1 MPLPLEESIRL
12 KMRTRG
18 ISETVIDSFLRMID
32 RAGRKSPY
40 IPLDEVCAPSEELL
54 LQIPENAQAFS
65 QLEESGESLLKKAVV
80 IKLNGGR
87 STTMGG
93 EVPKGIPVAKD
104 GMSYLEII
112 LGQMKAIR
120 DRWAIDIPLV
130 LMNSFF
136 TQAPTMEVV
145 DQLGARVRT
154 IEQKQ
159 VPRLLRDTLVP
170 LETGTDDDWAPP
182 GHGDVY
188 ESLAES
194 GLLDELL
201 SEGYQWAFISNVDNL
216 AANLEPWILG
226 LIQKHDAGFL
236 MEVTDRTNEDRK
248 GGTLVV
254 RKGRL
259 ELLEIA
265 QVDPASSLEFMDIE
279 RFRVFNTNNVWIDL
293 IALRTILDQKLLNLP
308 IMQNHKK
315 IRGANIVQLETAM
328 GSAIGS
334 FPRARGLKVNRDRF
348 FPTKKVE
355 DLFVLQSDVCLL
367 DSMYRLKRN
376 SSRPASLS
384 PVPAVSFGPD
394 FLDTPLKMPERFED
408 STTISLLNAESLKV
422 SGPVFFERDVKIE
435 GNVSIEVPPGKTL
448 KIERGAKLKTGKYS

>member
-1 MPLPLEESIRL
+1 MQPPLEEAIKT
-12 KMRTRG
+12 KMRVRG
-18 ISETVIDSFLRMID
+18 ISETGIESFLRMVR
-32 RAGRKSPY
+32 RAGQKSPY
-40 IPLDEVCAPSEELL
+40 IPLEDVCAPSEELL
-54 LQIPENAQAFS
+54 LKIPEHPEVFS
-65 QLEESGESLLKKAVV
+65 QLEEAGEALLSKAVV

-93 EVPKGIPVAKD
+93 EVPKGILVAKD

-120 DRWAIDIPLV
+120 DKWSIDIPLV

-136 TQAPTMEVV
+136 TQTPTMEVIK
-145 DQLGARVRT
+145 QLGASVRT

-159 VPRLLRDTLVP
+159 VPRLLKDTLIP
-170 LETGTDDDWAPP
+170 LDTGTDDDWAPP

-188 ESLAES
+188 ESLSDS

-254 RKGRL
+254 GNDRL
-259 ELLEIA
+259 QLLEIA
-265 QVDPASSLEFMDIE
+265 QVDPKSSFEFMDID
-279 RFRVFNTNNVWIDL
+279 RFRVFNTNNIWVDL
-293 IALRTILDQKLLNLP
+293 IALRTIIDQGLLNLP

-315 IRGANIVQLETAM
+315 IRGANVVQLETAM

-367 DSMYRLKRN
+367 DPMYRLRRN
-376 SSRPASLS
+376 SSRLASLP
-384 PVPAVSFGPD
+384 PVPAVSFGSD
-394 FLDTPLKMPERFED
+394 FLDSPLRISERFED

-422 SGPVFFERDVKIE
+422 SGSVFFERDVRIE
-435 GNVSIEVPPGKTL
+435 GNVSIEASPGKTL
-448 KIERGAKLKTGKYS
+448 KIESGAILKGGNYS

>member
-1 MPLPLEESIRL
+1 M
-12 KMRTRG
+12 
-18 ISETVIDSFLRMID
+18 
-32 RAGRKSPY
+32 
-40 IPLDEVCAPSEELL
+40 
-54 LQIPENAQAFS
+54 
-65 QLEESGESLLKKAVV
+65 KKAVV

-93 EVPKGIPVAKD
+93 EVPKGILVAKD

-120 DRWAIDIPLV
+120 NKWAIDIPLV

-136 TQAPTMEVV
+136 TQAPTMEVI
-145 DQLGARVRT
+145 DQLGSRVRT

-293 IALRTILDQKLLNLP
+293 IALRK
-308 IMQNHKK
+308 
-315 IRGANIVQLETAM
+315 
-328 GSAIGS
+328 
-334 FPRARGLKVNRDRF
+334 RF
-348 FPTKKVE
+348 LIK
-355 DLFVLQSDVCLL
+355 SC
-367 DSMYRLKRN
+367 
-376 SSRPASLS
+376 
-384 PVPAVSFGPD
+384 
-394 FLDTPLKMPERFED
+394 
-408 STTISLLNAESLKV
+408 
-422 SGPVFFERDVKIE
+422 
-435 GNVSIEVPPGKTL
+435 
-448 KIERGAKLKTGKYS
+448 

>member
-1 MPLPLEESIRL
+1 MPLDPEQSIRL
-12 KMRTRG
+12 KMKARG
-18 ISETVIDSFLRMID
+18 ISEAGIESFLRMVR
-32 RAGRKSPY
+32 RAGQKSPY
-40 IPLDEVCAPSEELL
+40 IPLDEVKAPSDDLL
-54 LQIPENAQAFS
+54 IQISDKSEAFS
-65 QLEESGESLLKKAVV
+65 DLERAGERLLKQAVV

-93 EVPKGIPVAKD
+93 EVPKGILVAKD

-120 DRWAIDIPLV
+120 DRWGIDIPLA

-136 TQAPTMEVV
+136 TQVPTMKVIDE
-145 DQLGARVRT
+145 LGANVRT

-159 VPRLLRDTLVP
+159 VPRLLSDTLVP
-170 LETGTDDDWAPP
+170 LESGTDDDWVPP

-201 SEGYQWAFISNVDNL
+201 SKGYRWAFISNVDNL

-226 LIQKHDAGFL
+226 LIEKHEADFL
-236 MEVTDRTNEDRK
+236 MEVTERTNEDRK

-254 RKGRL
+254 RNGRL

-265 QVDPASSLEFMDIE
+265 QVDPKFSQDFMDID
-279 RFRVFNTNNVWIDL
+279 RFRVFNTNNIWIDL
-293 IALRTILDQKLLNLP
+293 TALKNILEQDLLRLP
-308 IMQNHKK
+308 IIQNHKK
-315 IRGANIVQLETAM
+315 IRGSNVVQLETAM

-334 FPRARGLKVNRDRF
+334 FRNARGLKVTRERF

-367 DSMYRLKRN
+367 DPMFRLKRN
-376 SSRPASLS
+376 SIRPAALG
-384 PVPAVSFGPD
+384 PVPAVSFVAD
-394 FLDTPLKMPERFED
+394 FLDSPLRFSERFED
-408 STTISLLNAESLKV
+408 STTVSLVAAASLKV
-422 SGPVFFERDVKIE
+422 SGPVFFERDIKIE
-435 GNVSIEVPPGKTL
+435 GNVSVEAPPGEVL
-448 KIERGAKLKTGKYS
+448 RIERGTTLKEGRYP

>member
-1 MPLPLEESIRL
+1 MQPPLEEAIRT

-18 ISETVIDSFLRMID
+18 ISATGIESFLRMVR
-32 RAGRKSPY
+32 RAGQKSPY
-40 IPLDEVCAPSEELL
+40 IPLDDVCAPSEELL
-54 LQIPENAQAFS
+54 LQIPENPEILS
-65 QLEESGESLLKKAVV
+65 QLEEAGEALLSKAVV

-93 EVPKGIPVAKD
+93 EVPKGILVAKD

-120 DRWAIDIPLV
+120 DKWSIDIPLV

-136 TQAPTMEVV
+136 TQTPTMEVIK
-145 DQLGARVRT
+145 QLGANVRT

-159 VPRLLRDTLVP
+159 VPRLLKDTLIP
-170 LETGTDDDWAPP
+170 IDTGTDDDWAPP

-188 ESLAES
+188 ESLSDS

-201 SEGYQWAFISNVDNL
+201 SEGYHWAFISNVDNL

-254 RKGRL
+254 GNDRL
-259 ELLEIA
+259 QLLEIA
-265 QVDPASSLEFMDIE
+265 QVDPKSSFEFMDID
-279 RFRVFNTNNVWIDL
+279 RFRVFNTNNIWVDL
-293 IALRTILDQKLLNLP
+293 IALRTILDQGLLNLP

-315 IRGANIVQLETAM
+315 IRGENIVQLETAM

-334 FPRARGLKVNRDRF
+334 FPRARGLKVSRDRF

-367 DSMYRLKRN
+367 DSMYRLRRN
-376 SSRPASLS
+376 SSRLSSLP
-384 PVPAVSFGPD
+384 PVPSVSFGSD
-394 FLDTPLKMPERFED
+394 FLDSPLRISERFED
-408 STTISLLNAESLKV
+408 STTLSLLNAESLKV
-422 SGPVFFERDVKIE
+422 SGSVFFERDVTIE
-435 GNVSIEVPPGKTL
+435 GNVSIEAAPGKTL
-448 KIERGAKLKTGKYS
+448 KIESGAVLKGGNYS